1 MIQRMSRLILALGF
15 VWATASTAAAA
26 AQQPT
31 VERAFEHYE
40 RIRTALAQDT
50 TRGIAAEAGALS
62 RLAAEVAGEHA
73 ARAAAAVAEAKD
85 IAAAR
90 ERFAALSDVLVPKF
104 LDAGLPGVHG
114 FVCSMKGAR
123 WVQRGGSP
131 ANPYYGKS
139 MLTCGTPIASK
150 QGA

>member
-1 MIQRMSRLILALGF
+1 MIRRTSGLSLALGL
-15 VWATASTAAAA
+15 VWATASIAAAA
-26 AQQPT
+26 EQSS

-50 TRGIAAEAGALS
+50 TRGLAGEAAALS
-62 RLAAEVAGEHA
+62 RLAGEIAGEQA
-73 ARAAAAVAEAKD
+73 ARMAAALAEAKD

-90 ERFAALSDVLVPKF
+90 ERFAALSDALVPEF
-104 LDAGLPGVHG
+104 LDAGLPDVHG

-131 ANPYYGKS
+131 ANPYYGKA
-139 MLTCGTPIASK
+139 MPACGTPIK
-150 QGA
+150 GK